1 MCLGLGPG
9 EFWASRNDFSK
20 FEKMT
25 PTGDLLLGN
34 MWLLLRRMNACID
47 KFQPNTSQANYFEG
61 FWRITS
67 KTNTKIEVRK
77 QFESCVPI
85 AIPLS
90 LQDMLLKR
98 NEFLPTWPSVSFL
111 PSNPCLFWWIISAN
125 SCLLVFNSI
134 IRWKPE
140 KIKRLCNVNTWARRS
155 CWNADHAD
163 CRLQTVQ
170 TVQYLYLYLN
180 FLVP

>member
-85 AIPLS
+85 QGGKTFCASFCASFIAGS
-90 LQDMLLKR
+90 R
-98 NEFLPTWPSVSFL
+98 RAFLCVDCTV
-111 PSNPCLFWWIISAN
+111 CLFVTERV
-125 SCLLVFNSI
+125 LT
-134 IRWKPE
+134 KTE
-140 KIKRLCNVNTWARRS
+140 
-155 CWNADHAD
+155 WNAQGVNV
-163 CRLQTVQ
+163 CSSKSLFTFVW
-170 TVQYLYLYLN
+170 
-180 FLVP
+180 FLFFVTWKLLWTRNNQC